1 MAEKDLEN
9 LTREELIE
17 LCEKQ
22 ERELKNSRACTSIY
36 REENEKLKAKLEIIE
51 NTLKL

>member
-1 MAEKDLEN
+1 MDKKLED
-9 LTREELIE
+9 LTRGELIT

-22 ERELKNSRACTSIY
+22 ERELKNYRACTGIY
-36 REENEKLKAKLEIIE
+36 REENEKLKAKLDIIA